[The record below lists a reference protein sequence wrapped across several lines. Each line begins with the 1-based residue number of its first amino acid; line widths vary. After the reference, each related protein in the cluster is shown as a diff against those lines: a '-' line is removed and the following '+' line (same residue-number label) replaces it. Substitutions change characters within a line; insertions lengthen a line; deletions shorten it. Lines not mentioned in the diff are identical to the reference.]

1 MLQRSPFIQ
10 DNMPATESPIASPCL
25 KVCVMEPGSKL
36 CRGCGRTIE
45 EIAAW
50 GSMPNVER
58 QRIMATLPARLAA
71 AGLSPKSGI
80 A

>member
-1 MLQRSPFIQ
+1 
-10 DNMPATESPIASPCL
+10 
-25 KVCVMEPGSKL
+25 MEPGSKL

-71 AGLSPKSGI
+71 AGLSPKSGV